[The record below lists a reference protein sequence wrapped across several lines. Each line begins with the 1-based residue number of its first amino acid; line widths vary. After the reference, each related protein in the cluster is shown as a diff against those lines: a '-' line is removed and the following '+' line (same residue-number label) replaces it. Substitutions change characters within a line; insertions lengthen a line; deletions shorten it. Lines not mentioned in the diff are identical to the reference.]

1 MGVEAP
7 SKVAQAAMGEA
18 ARGLTRRSMA
28 LDLASRARFNLE
40 KATVLLLDDTPVGM
54 SILVQIVTGLGVK
67 QLHRCTTVEMAQKTA
82 RAHEIDLAIV
92 DAMAPSGQGYDFVEW
107 LRREAQEPNC
117 YAPVLLTTA
126 HTPASD
132 IVRARDCGGH
142 FIIKKPIAPIVL
154 LERII
159 WVSRGSRSFLFTGT
173 YVGPD
178 RRFRDDG
185 PPDGVGRRR
194 EDLAKAEAEA
204 AAAAQDGSDP
214 GEADIPPERSTG

>member
-1 MGVEAP
+1 
-7 SKVAQAAMGEA
+7 
-18 ARGLTRRSMA
+18 MA
-28 LDLASRARFNLE
+28 LDVASRARFNLE
-40 KATVLLLDDTPVGM
+40 RAAILLLDDTPMGM
-54 SILVQIVTGLGVK
+54 SILVQIVTGLGAK
-67 QLHRCTTVEMAQKTA
+67 TLYRCSSVEQAQEVA
-82 RAHEIDLAIV
+82 AQYEIDLAIV
-92 DAMAPSGQGYDFVEW
+92 DAMAPEGKGYDFVEW

-117 YAPVLLTTA
+117 YCPTLITTA

-142 FIIKKPIAPIVL
+142 FIIKKPIAPIVM

-159 WVSRGSRSFLFTGT
+159 WVAKAGRPFLFTGT

-194 EDLAKAEAEA
+194 EDLAKAAAGQAAIAEPA
-204 AAAAQDGSDP
+204 APD
-214 GEADIPPERSTG
+214 PPEPSTAS